1 MRPVEP
7 INPFAPELLA
17 RAKDI
22 RLLILDVDGVLTDG
36 RLYCDAQGEPVKV
49 FNTLDGH
56 GIKLAQRAGL
66 QVAVISGRDSPALR
80 ARLGALGVLRM
91 HLGVHTKLPAAM
103 ALLEELHIGWAQTA
117 VAGDD
122 WPDLPL
128 MRRAHLGAAPSNA
141 HAQVVQLADFVSQ
154 QRGGEG
160 AVREVCDLLCHARG
174 AYAQLLAEDAA

>member
-1 MRPVEP
+1 MRAVNP

-17 RAKDI
+17 LAKAI

-36 RLYCDAQGEPVKV
+36 RLYCDAQGEPIKV

-56 GIKLAQRAGL
+56 GIKLAQRAGI

-91 HLGVHTKLPAAM
+91 HLGVHSKLPAAES
-103 ALLEELHIGWAQTA
+103 LLQELQLGWHQVA
-117 VAGDD
+117 VVGDD

-128 MRRAHLGAAPSNA
+128 MRRAQLACAPSNA
-141 HAQVVQLADFVSQ
+141 HDQVRAAAQCLSVR
-154 QRGGEG
+154 RGGEG
-160 AVREVCDLLCHARG
+160 AVREVCDLLCHAVG
-174 AYAQLLAEDAA
+174 AYPRLLEEDAA